1 MRRLFILS
9 CLAVSL
15 GLATAPAPAQE
26 KVVNVYNWSDYI
38 DPQILE
44 DFRKETGIRV
54 VYDVFDTNEL
64 LETKLLAGGSGYDV
78 VVPTATFLSRQIKA
92 GVFRKLDRSKLPN
105 LKNAWDFVMKRIER
119 YDPGNQHAINYMWG
133 TTGLGYNV
141 AKIKERMPDAPVDS
155 WRLVLDP
162 DVVKRFADCGIHVL
176 DAPEDILPGVLD
188 YLGLDP
194 NSKKPENI
202 EKAIS
207 HLAKIRPHIRKFHS
221 SEYINALANGDICLA
236 IGYSGDILQAK
247 KRAEEAK
254 NGIDIAYAI
263 PKEGAQMWFDM
274 MAIPADAPHP
284 DAAHAFINYIL
295 RPEVAAKASN
305 FIRYANGNKASQ
317 PLIDP
322 EVRNNPSVY
331 PPEDVLQR
339 LFTIDIF
346 DPKSQRTVTRA
357 WTRLKT
363 GS

>member
-105 LKNAWDFVMKRIER
+105 LKNAWDFVMQRIER
-119 YDPGNQHAINYMWG
+119 YDPGNQYAINYMWG
-133 TTGLGYNV
+133 TTGIGYNV

-194 NSKKPENI
+194 NSKKPEDI

>member
-1 MRRLFILS
+1 
-9 CLAVSL
+9 
-15 GLATAPAPAQE
+15 
-26 KVVNVYNWSDYI
+26 
-38 DPQILE
+38 
-44 DFRKETGIRV
+44 
-54 VYDVFDTNEL
+54 
-64 LETKLLAGGSGYDV
+64 
-78 VVPTATFLSRQIKA
+78 
-92 GVFRKLDRSKLPN
+92 
-105 LKNAWDFVMKRIER
+105 
-119 YDPGNQHAINYMWG
+119 
-133 TTGLGYNV
+133 
-141 AKIKERMPDAPVDS
+141 MPDAPVDS

-188 YLGLDP
+188 YLGLNP
-194 NSKKPENI
+194 NSKKPEDI